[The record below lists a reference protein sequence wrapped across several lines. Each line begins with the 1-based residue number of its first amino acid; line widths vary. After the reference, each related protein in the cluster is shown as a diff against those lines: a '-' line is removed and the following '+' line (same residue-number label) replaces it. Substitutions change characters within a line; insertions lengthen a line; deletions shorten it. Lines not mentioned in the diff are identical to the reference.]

1 MAYNYAREKRKFD
14 AEWKRKALWY
24 RKEGMSEEDIEAMH
38 SFDLAQFNRD
48 RAYESRR
55 RPLETACGSCYVQ
68 APEADTGRYSWIDEE
83 LAERLHMLSEADLE
97 LLTLMVQDGCGVNE
111 IARLFGVTHSTISR
125 KLTRIKK
132 LFEKFLM
139 LMAPICLSRCLYS
152 EKQNFLRVLYN

>member
-24 RKEGMSEEDIEAMH
+24 RKEGMSEEDIEEMH

-68 APEADTGRYSWIDEE
+68 KSAERFSWIDEVSDPR
-83 LAERLHMLSEADLE
+83 LADRLHELSEADLE
-97 LLTLMVQDGCGVNE
+97 LLTLIAIDGKTYRDVAQMLSCSHQNISRH
-111 IARLFGVTHSTISR
+111 IARIR
-125 KLTRIKK
+125 KI
-132 LFEKFLM
+132 
-139 LMAPICLSRCLYS
+139 LS
-152 EKQNFLRVLYN
+152 

>member
-68 APEADTGRYSWIDEE
+68 EPIERYSWIDEVSDLQ
-83 LAERLHMLSEADLE
+83 LAERLQKLSESDVE
-97 LLTLMVQDGCGVNE
+97 LLTLLIYDGLSQTEAADILG
-111 IARLFGVTHSTISR
+111 RKQYDISR
-125 KLTRIKK
+125 QFARILKS
-132 LFEKFLM
+132 
-139 LMAPICLSRCLYS
+139 LS
-152 EKQNFLRVLYN
+152 ETA